1 MNHQG
6 GDSKNRKSSGKSNH
20 EKTPKPKTQVANILV
35 PIFSMDRMIFI
46 I

>member
-6 GDSKNRKSSGKSNH
+6 GDSKNRKSSGKTTQ
-20 EKTPKPKTQVANILV
+20 EKTPKPKTQVANTI